1 MEQSDSYRRG
11 MIFFHRGDLDA
22 AKRCFEAA
30 LREARREKG
39 TEPLT
44 AVLIHLANVHAA
56 LGEGEKAGAFYHEV
70 LSLQKEES
78 EKEGGEANQRAVGLT
93 LVNLGNL
100 SREKGE
106 AERARAYYLEGAD
119 RLRQAADDRSLGILY
134 SNFGLL
140 EEEGGRIDAA
150 VVFFKQAIELHKKT
164 GHEEGLAATWGQLGR
179 TFVKTGKEK
188 EAEICF
194 NHAATHFN
202 RLGDPAGEAEA
213 LRGLSHLYEK
223 RDDPELALQSLAGV
237 LEIGRRIGWKA
248 SEEDE
253 ARMARL
259 RKRLTARRQ
268 KGEAAG
274 KEPQ

>member
-1 MEQSDSYRRG
+1 MEQQSDMYRRG
-11 MIFFHRGDLDA
+11 MIFFHRGNLDGA
-22 AKRCFEAA
+22 RRCFESA
-30 LREARREKG
+30 LSEARQGKG
-39 TEPLT
+39 ADPLT
-44 AVLIHLANVHAA
+44 AVLVQLANVYAA
-56 LGEGEKAGAFYHEV
+56 LGERDRAGALYREV

-78 EKEGGEANQRAVGLT
+78 EEGGADHRAVGLT

-140 EEEGGRIDAA
+140 EEEAGRSGEA
-150 VVFFKQAIELHKKT
+150 VAFFNRAIELHKKT

-179 TFVKTGKEK
+179 SFLKTGKEK

-194 NHAATHFN
+194 NHAATHFS

-213 LRGLSHLYEK
+213 LRALSQLYEK
-223 RDDPELALQSLAGV
+223 RGDPQLALQSLAGA
-237 LEIGRRIGWKA
+237 LERARRIGW
-248 SEEDE
+248 SVPEEDRT
-253 ARMARL
+253 RMERL
-259 RKRLTARRQ
+259 RRLLSERR
-268 KGEAAG
+268 KGPAAPEEAG
-274 KEPQ
+274 